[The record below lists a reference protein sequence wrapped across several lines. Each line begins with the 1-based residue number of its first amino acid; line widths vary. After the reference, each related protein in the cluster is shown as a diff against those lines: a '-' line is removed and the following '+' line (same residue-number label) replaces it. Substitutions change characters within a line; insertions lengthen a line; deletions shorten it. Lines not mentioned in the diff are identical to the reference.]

1 VKPLDPRLLRYARRA
16 RAWITVVAG
25 LGVATAVALIAAAQ
39 LLATAISSVFARHGL
54 ALGSLLAALAA
65 VIAARAAIAWATEV
79 SANRASSDVKS
90 SLRRGLLARAVDHG
104 PGDPAAGTASL
115 TTLATTGLDALDG
128 YFAKYLP
135 QLFLSVAVP
144 LAVLARITAAD
155 WLSGVI
161 IAVTLPLIPI
171 FGALVGMATGTEAQR
186 RWDALGR
193 LSHHFLDMVTGLPTL
208 KVFGQPRASVI
219 HEATQDYRQATM
231 GTLRLAFL
239 SSFVL
244 ELAGTLSV
252 ALVAVTIGLR
262 LVYGHIDLRTGLLV
276 LILAPE
282 AYLPLR
288 AAAAQFHA
296 VADGL
301 AAAQQALAILDAP
314 QETAQA
320 AESREVAASPLSAA
334 DPLATVG
341 PVAEGPV
348 RIDHVSVRY
357 DGRPRPAPDDISFT
371 IEPGQVT
378 ALTGPSGSGKTTLI
392 NVMLGFARPSE
403 GRIIP
408 PPVRSRIAWV
418 PQRPYLFAGTVGSNI
433 RLGRADATDDEVRA
447 AAVAAALDD
456 IPPSRLVTERGTNLS
471 EGQRRRVAIAR
482 ALLADREILLL
493 DEPTAGLDRAT
504 EERVLLSLRAEA
516 ARGKTVLIAAHHPA
530 VLDAA
535 DKIIDLA
542 GVLV

>member
-1 VKPLDPRLLRYARRA
+1 MKPLDPRLLRYARRA

-25 LGVATAVALIAAAQ
+25 LGVATAVALIAQAQ
-39 LLATAISSVFARHGL
+39 LLATAISSVFARQGL
-54 ALGSLLAALAA
+54 ALGSLLAALAV
-65 VIAARAAIAWATEV
+65 VIAARAAIAWATEA

-90 SLRRGLLARAVDHG
+90 SLRRGLLARAVERG

-128 YFAKYLP
+128 YFARYLP

-144 LAVLARITAAD
+144 LAVLARIAAAD

-161 IAVTLPLIPI
+161 IAVTLPLIPV
-171 FGALVGMATGTEAQR
+171 FGALVGMATGAEAQR

-208 KVFGQPRASVI
+208 KVFGRPRASVI
-219 HEATQDYRQATM
+219 DEATNDYRRATM

-244 ELAGTLSV
+244 ELTGTLSV

-314 QETAQA
+314 HQPAQA
-320 AESREVAASPLSAA
+320 AESREVAAG
-334 DPLATVG
+334 PLADAG
-341 PVAEGPV
+341 RVADGTV
-348 RIDHVSVRY
+348 RIDHVSVRHE
-357 DGRPRPAPDDISFT
+357 GRPRPAPDDISFT
-371 IEPGQVT
+371 IERGQVT

-392 NVMLGFARPSE
+392 NVLLGFARPSQ
-403 GRIIP
+403 GQVIP

-447 AAVAAALDD
+447 AAVAAAMDD
-456 IPPSRLVTERGTNLS
+456 IPLSRTVTERGTNLS

-516 ARGKTVLIAAHHPA
+516 ARGKSVLIAAHHAA

-535 DKIIDLA
+535 DEIIDLA
-542 GVLV
+542 GILV